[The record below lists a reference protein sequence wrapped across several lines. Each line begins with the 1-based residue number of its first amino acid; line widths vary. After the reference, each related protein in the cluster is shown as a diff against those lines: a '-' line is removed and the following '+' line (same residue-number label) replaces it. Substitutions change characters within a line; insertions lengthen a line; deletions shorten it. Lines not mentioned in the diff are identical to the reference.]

1 MSKNYVKVSFES
13 AEALQAWLDS
23 CCIRCAMANREG
35 RDRCDTCKANRQAKT
50 AAKELNIELPEDEE

>member
-1 MSKNYVKVSFES
+1 MSKNYVKISFSSGDE
-13 AEALQAWLDS
+13 LRAWLDS